1 MTCSQIKNR
10 PAGGAESVYCPF
22 YIRDTGAVIV
32 CEGLT
37 FGRDSVQR
45 FRCAEER
52 NRWLGDVCASPSCL
66 RLCPQACVLNI
77 LYDADAPAPE
87 EVLRVFEGE
96 EKRRRKCARTRRRRR
111 AARRRPR
118 QKDAPAQDA

>member
-22 YIRDTGAVIV
+22 YIRDTGTVIV

-45 FRCAEER
+45 FRCAAER
-52 NRWLGDVCASPSCL
+52 DRWLGDVCASPSCL
-66 RLCPQACVLNI
+66 RLCPQACVLNV
-77 LYDADAPAPE
+77 LYDGDAPAPE
-87 EVLRVFEGE
+87 KTLRVFEE
-96 EKRRRKCARTRRRRR
+96 AEKRRRNVNRTRRRRR
-111 AARRRPR
+111 AARRRSRRPDALK
-118 QKDAPAQDA
+118 KDA